1 VARYFFN
8 VHDGHDL
15 PDHGG
20 TELPNRDAA
29 HRQAIVAAGEML
41 RELEREFL
49 ASDVWEMHVTDE
61 AGKTVCR
68 LKFSAEDC
76 D

>member
-1 VARYFFN
+1 MRYFFN
-8 VHDGHDL
+8 VHDGQDL
-15 PDHGG
+15 ADSEG
-20 TELPNRDAA
+20 TELADRDEA
-29 HRQAIVAAGEML
+29 HRQALIMAGEML
-41 RELEREFL
+41 KSADKTFL
-49 ASDVWEMHVTDE
+49 QDDVWEMRVTDD